1 MTKGK
6 PNETQRYVFLV
17 SVDKAL
23 ENRYCS
29 SNWSLLQYTARSYNS
44 ITIQH
49 DICVTKEEQ
58 TTLKNCK
65 SPNCDVIQWLL
76 HIFPLWVLLLN
87 RKLVN
92 FFASGTVS
100 VIMHQLWT
108 IKLEE
113 QVFFFI
119 QLLILACTF
128 ILKSCWK
135 RKLKNTTSGPNSP
148 HGQDIKQKE
157 DTSTF
162 VINVS
167 NAPPQ
172 SRDFDLWTSKYLSD
186 WSLQANP
193 HIKKRKVGILLARHL
208 VGMLWWA
215 QNNFLFQKKLEGKK
229 NQTNTC
235 TFIAKSLTKNK

>member
-17 SVDKAL
+17 SVDKGL
-23 ENRYCS
+23 ENHYCS
-29 SNWSLLQYTARSYNS
+29 SNWLLLQYTACSYNS

-113 QVFFFI
+113 QVFFI

-157 DTSTF
+157 DT
-162 VINVS
+162 
-167 NAPPQ
+167 PP
-172 SRDFDLWTSKYLSD
+172 L
-186 WSLQANP
+186 
-193 HIKKRKVGILLARHL
+193 
-208 VGMLWWA
+208 
-215 QNNFLFQKKLEGKK
+215 
-229 NQTNTC
+229 
-235 TFIAKSLTKNK
+235 

>member
-100 VIMHQLWT
+100 AIMHQLWT

-113 QVFFFI
+113 HVFFYTI
-119 QLLILACTF
+119 INTGLHIYIEIVLKEETQEYNIWSQLAT
-128 ILKSCWK
+128 
-135 RKLKNTTSGPNSP
+135 R
-148 HGQDIKQKE
+148 
-157 DTSTF
+157 
-162 VINVS
+162 
-167 NAPPQ
+167 
-172 SRDFDLWTSKYLSD
+172 SR
-186 WSLQANP
+186 
-193 HIKKRKVGILLARHL
+193 H
-208 VGMLWWA
+208 
-215 QNNFLFQKKLEGKK
+215 
-229 NQTNTC
+229 
-235 TFIAKSLTKNK
+235 